1 MAYNNIDSA
10 SYGTNTNIIKSYSV
24 DTLSLDSPTGKEY
37 KYRNTKAPQQLG
49 YYKTIPELK
58 IAIDTISTWTIGK
71 GYTTPSPLTKL
82 QLSVIRGTG
91 KETFDSILENVIRD
105 MYIYG
110 DGYAEIIRDQNSKLV
125 NLKVIDNRKVTI
137 VSNKSG
143 LIIRYEVTSADGT
156 INEFQPEE
164 IFHLSRNKT
173 GDEVHGTSLIDVC
186 EWIILARNEAMQ
198 DWKTVLHRNVYPV
211 RIWELD
217 TDVESKIAT
226 FKSKVAQSKY
236 KGEDIFV
243 PKGTVQTALASLAE
257 NSTVAPLSWITQ
269 LNQLFFQAVGI
280 PQIIIGGSQELTQ
293 TAAQIAYLSFEQ
305 TVEERQLYIE
315 EQVLNQLNLEIELT
329 FPASLQNNL
338 ISDLEKDGTQEQ
350 QLNQPSVIS
359 PPLMRTGKVQ

>member
-1 MAYNNIDSA
+1 MPYNELNSA
-10 SYGTNTNIIKSYSV
+10 SYGSNSSIIKNYSV
-24 DTLSLDSPTGKEY
+24 DTAVLDSPTGKEY
-37 KYRNTKAPQQLG
+37 KYINARAPQQLG

-71 GYTTPSPLTKL
+71 GYTTPSDLTKL
-82 QLSVIRGTG
+82 ALSLIKGNG
-91 KETFDSILENVIRD
+91 KETFNSILENVIRD

-110 DGYAEIIRDQNSKLV
+110 DGYAEIIRMDGRLV
-125 NLKVIDNRKVTI
+125 NLKVIDNRKVSI
-137 VSNKSG
+137 ISNSKG
-143 LIIRYEVTSADGT
+143 ITVRYEVTSPDGT
-156 INEFQPEE
+156 IDTFQPED

-173 GDEVHGTSLIDVC
+173 GDEVHGISIIDVC
-186 EWIILARNEAMQ
+186 EWIILARNEAMN

-217 TDVESKIAT
+217 TDIDSKINE
-226 FKSKVAQSKY
+226 FKGKVANAKY
-236 KGEDIFV
+236 RGEDMFV

-257 NSTVAPLSWITQ
+257 NATTGPLSWITA
-269 LNQLFFQAVGI
+269 LNQLFFQAVGV

-338 ISDLEKDGTQEQ
+338 LSDLEKDGTQEQ

-359 PPLMRTGKVQ
+359 PPMMRTGNVQ